1 MPRTLGQHILKWQ
14 SMNEKGIF
22 FNLCIIIIIIIIILT
37 PYTQE
42 DFECF
47 LLLIFIPFLKF

>member
-22 FNLCIIIIIIIIILT
+22 FNLCIIIIIIILT